1 MAGSDEE
8 KFDGIFLSLAHQ
20 MEGGVPQLL
29 DTLFSFLARKT
40 DFYTGGGSG
49 VAEKLLMEKFRTH
62 EKHANVKIQQEKAR
76 KAREE
81 AILAERKAKQ
91 HARESADVSATSE
104 DEPKIR
110 ELTDEEAAQLQK
122 KLDESKIQQNSSSS
136 NGVNEAK
143 TDASTT
149 ESDAKK
155 DEKAESDEDE
165 ADKGKMKP
173 NAGNGAD
180 LPNYRWVQSLQEVEV
195 RVPLK
200 FPKSLK
206 SRDVVVEFDK
216 KYLKVGIKGQPL
228 IIDGELHKPVK
239 VEECLWTLDDGR
251 TVVITLEKVN
261 KMEWWSRLLTTDL
274 EINTK
279 KVQPENSK
287 LSDLDS
293 ETRSVV
299 EKMMYDQRQKEL
311 GLPTSEEQ
319 KKQDIMKKFMQA
331 HPEMDFSQA
340 KFS

>member
-1 MAGSDEE
+1 MASSDEE

-40 DFYTGGGSG
+40 DFYTGGGPG
-49 VAEKLLMEKFRTH
+49 VAEKMLMEKFRLH
-62 EKHANVKIQQEKAR
+62 ETRATEKIEAEKAR
-76 KAREE
+76 KAHEE
-81 AILAERKAKQ
+81 ALRAERKAKQ
-91 HARESADVSATSE
+91 QARDTADLSAASE
-104 DEPKIR
+104 EEPKIR
-110 ELTDEEAAQLQK
+110 ELSDEEAAQLQK
-122 KLDESKIQQNSSSS
+122 KLDDSKIQPDAVN
-136 NGVNEAK
+136 NGMNQEK
-143 TDASTT
+143 TNTETT
-149 ESDAKK
+149 ESDSKK
-155 DEKAESDEDE
+155 EGNAESDEDE

-180 LPNYRWVQSLQEVEV
+180 LPNYRWVQSLQEIEI

-200 FPKSLK
+200 FPKPLK
-206 SRDVVVEFDK
+206 SRDVIVEFEK
-216 KYLKVGIKGQPL
+216 QHLKIGVKGQPM
-228 IIDGELHKPVK
+228 IINGELHKPVK

-251 TVVITLEKVN
+251 TAVITMEKVN
-261 KMEWWSRLLTTDL
+261 KMEWWSRLMATDP

-293 ETRSVV
+293 ETRAVV

-319 KKQDIMKKFMQA
+319 KKQDMLKKFMQA